1 MDAKL
6 HYAIKPFH
14 PPLAAGDEVPG
25 ALLAEVRLLAGL
37 AHPNVIRPV
46 TIGES
51 SDGHHLV
58 MEYVEGSTLDSLRH
72 EAWRQGA
79 AIPLAVTVR
88 VLLDALAGLAAVH
101 DLADERGR
109 PLGMVHRDMAPR
121 SVLIG
126 GDGVARIAN
135 LCVERRLGYMEK
147 VSGQHID
154 RRAELF
160 AVGVMLWEGAANRRL
175 FEPGPDGPRALQ
187 HTVPRLDE
195 VASGVPKGIAAV
207 CARALDPD
215 VTWRYPSAAAL
226 AEALENAAL
235 DADALARHDEVAGLV
250 ARLFAAAAA
259 EREAGAARRRAFA
272 AGTDMAPSDPDPRG
286 QRPPVPPPPPGG
298 RPDRFGKYAVV
309 RHLADGGMAEV
320 YLARASGIEG
330 FEKNVVIKR
339 LKPELA
345 ENPWATELFL
355 QEARIAATLEHP
367 QIAQVH
373 DVGAVDGSYFFAME
387 HVHGRDLR
395 LLLREARRRQV
406 AIPLE
411 VAIRIVAELCGAL
424 HHAHEKCDGDGVPL
438 GLVHRDVSPSNV
450 LVSYDGAVKLC
461 DFGIAEVTSRR
472 DSRKRTRAGKLSYM
486 SPEQCRG
493 DQLDRRSDIFVLAIV
508 LYELTTLTKL
518 FRGTSEREVMRRV
531 VEGRVR
537 PPSEVSAGYPPELER
552 IVMKSLA
559 VDPAERHATAIQMML
574 ELEAFGREH
583 RLALSSVA
591 VAHLMDELFPPHERG
606 GAVLGADVVSDLEY
620 AEIVEIRRPR
630 PWYLGWLAGV
640 ALAVG
645 VAVATVPM
653 AAARRERSEERA
665 RQVRAAASRLT
676 DRIASQVRAAQARAA
691 AMASSPML
699 RAAAATDAR
708 TVEDMV
714 AHEALIAPQPGEVIE
729 LLQRRG
735 DRRASLLRLPA
746 GAGPAP
752 PVAAGATRIDPAGDG
767 LAVTAS
773 APLAAIYGGTREDG
787 ALVVSSRLSRSALAA
802 DLPRGV
808 AASLRG
814 LEREIPLGDP
824 PGAATI
830 TAAVAGGPGLPPLT
844 LALALPPAPRDHL
857 QLARV
862 LAIGLA
868 IVSLVFFVIG
878 RHRDRWWRRRS

>member
-1 MDAKL
+1 MDDKL
-6 HYAIKPFH
+6 QYAIKPFH
-14 PPLAAGDEVPG
+14 PPLAVGDEVPV

-37 AHPNVIRPV
+37 SHPNVVRPV
-46 TIGES
+46 TVGES

-58 MEYVEGSTLDSLRH
+58 TEYVEGTTLDSLRH

-79 AIPLAVTVR
+79 AIPLGVTVR
-88 VLLDALAGLAAVH
+88 ILLDALAGLAAVH
-101 DLADERGR
+101 ELVDGSGHPA
-109 PLGMVHRDMAPR
+109 GMVHRDMAPR
-121 SVLIG
+121 NVLVD

-135 LCVERRLGYMEK
+135 LCVMRRMVYMEK

-160 AVGVMLWEGAANRRL
+160 AIGVMLWEGAANRRL
-175 FEPGPDGPRALQ
+175 FEPEAGIPLVVQ

-195 VASGVPKGIAAV
+195 VTSGVPKGIAAV

-215 VTWRYPSAAAL
+215 VTWRYPSAALL
-226 AEALENAAL
+226 AEALEGAAL
-235 DADALARHDEVAGLV
+235 DAEALASHDQV
-250 ARLFAAAAA
+250 ARFVRDQAAAAAA
-259 EREAGAARRRAFA
+259 EKLAGGARRRAFA
-272 AGTDMAPSDPDPRG
+272 AGTDMAPGDPDPRG

-298 RPDRFGKYAVV
+298 RPDRFGKYTVT

-395 LLLREARRRQV
+395 LLLREARRREV

-424 HHAHEKCDGDGVPL
+424 HHAHEKCDADGVPL

-450 LVSYDGAVKLC
+450 LISYDGAVKLC
-461 DFGIAEVTSRR
+461 DFGIAEVTSR
-472 DSRKRTRAGKLSYM
+472 SEPRKRTRAGKLSYM

-493 DQLDRRSDIFVLAIV
+493 DELDRKSDIFVLAIV
-508 LYELTTLTKL
+508 LYELTTLNKL
-518 FRGTSEREVMRRV
+518 FNGRSERDVMRRV
-531 VEGRVR
+531 VESKVR
-537 PPSEVSAGYPPELER
+537 RPSDVCPGYPPELER

-559 VDPAERHATAIQMML
+559 VEPADRHATAMQMML
-574 ELEAFGREH
+574 ELEAFGREN

-591 VAHLMDELFPPHERG
+591 VARLMDQLFPPHERD
-606 GAVLGADVVSDLEY
+606 GAVIGAELVSDIEY
-620 AEIVEIRRPR
+620 AEIVEIRPPR
-630 PWYLGWLAGV
+630 PWYVGWLAAV
-640 ALAVG
+640 ALAAG

-653 AAARRERSEERA
+653 AAAL
-665 RQVRAAASRLT
+665 QVRS
-676 DRIASQVRAAQARAA
+676 AQARAA
-691 AMASSPML
+691 GMAATPML
-699 RAAAATDAR
+699 RAAVATDAR

-714 AHEALIAPQPGEVIE
+714 THEGLIAPQPGEVIE
-729 LLQRRG
+729 LLQLRG
-735 DRRASLLRLPA
+735 ERATSLLRVPA
-746 GAGPAP
+746 GAP
-752 PVAAGATRIDPAGDG
+752 PISPIAAGATRIDLAADG
-767 LAVTAS
+767 LTVTAS
-773 APLAAIYGGTREDG
+773 AQLVPVYSGARVDG
-787 ALVVSSRLSRSALAA
+787 ALVVSSRLSKSALAA
-802 DLPRGV
+802 DLPRGL

-814 LEREIPLGDP
+814 RDREIALG
-824 PGAATI
+824 GAPRAGGAT
-830 TAAVAGGPGLPPLT
+830 VATPVVTGPGLPSFT
-844 LALALPPAPRDHL
+844 LAVALPPAPAQHL
-857 QLARV
+857 PLARF
-862 LAIGLA
+862 LAICLA
-868 IVSLVFFVIG
+868 IASLAFFLIG
-878 RHRDRWWRRRS
+878 RHRHRWWRRRS